1 MVWTA
6 YILAEPY
13 WNDIFEPFHQPLL
26 CSTNLLSRLSS
37 LVQAGFI
44 VPTSREHGQKKN
56 GQAPR
61 ASYLHMKL
69 VTVTTAG
76 DVAVRDS
83 HASADYRHLSLSPE
97 SPVQAHKVNT
107 C

>member
-1 MVWTA
+1 
-6 YILAEPY
+6 
-13 WNDIFEPFHQPLL
+13 
-26 CSTNLLSRLSS
+26 
-37 LVQAGFI
+37 
-44 VPTSREHGQKKN
+44 
-56 GQAPR
+56 
-61 ASYLHMKL
+61 MKL